1 MFVVFNSCIT
11 RSGKRNSKYKFS
23 YLFFGAARQATAKWG
38 STSASVPWDIDYVA
52 VYTKVSNNK
61 EYMLFDCLA
70 FYFGTMIV

>member
-1 MFVVFNSCIT
+1 MLFLIAVLLALESETVSINSLI
-11 RSGKRNSKYKFS
+11 
-23 YLFFGAARQATAKWG
+23 FFGAARQATAKWG